1 MPESAQK
8 RVLVPN
14 TNIGQTWRDQTSYE
28 DSDWL
33 LCSGAPGGVGYE
45 VTSGYENQITLDV
58 SHWMHDSGTNPNSSC
73 YIRIR
78 FSLTAAVIDNI
89 SKLSLRMR
97 YDDGFL
103 AYLNGVLVAQ
113 ANASGDIV
121 WNSIASAT
129 HESDGQESFTITE
142 FKNQLKVGE
151 NLLAI
156 QGLNAG
162 TNSTDFLIN
171 AELVSA
177 DDPFK
182 DFTQSNLPLVF
193 IDTNNRNIPDEPKID
208 ATMRIIYHGVGTV
221 HRLDEPANNFD
232 GRIGIETRGSS
243 SQSWPKKQYALETR
257 DENGENLNVSL
268 MGLPAENDW
277 ILYAPFLDRSL
288 LRNVLAY
295 DLSRRLG
302 QYASRTRYCEL
313 FLNDE
318 YRGVY
323 VLMEKIKR
331 DKNRVDIAALDSTD
345 IAGEPLTGGYII
357 KVDKT
362 DGANTQGFTSQHLPA
377 GNSTRRIYYQ
387 FHDPEFAE
395 MLPVQRNYIQ
405 NYINDFE
412 DMMASADYDDPL
424 TGYPAWIDVDSFID
438 FFLVSEISKNIDSYR
453 LSSFLYKDRDDNDG
467 RLRAGP
473 VWDYN
478 LAFGLANYYDG
489 EDTDEWTL
497 ETLLYLGGDD
507 FQVPFWWEILLDDPT
522 FNHRIK
528 SRWQAMRSSVFDLSR
543 IHAFIDDVADTL
555 HAAQERNFTLW
566 PAPGEPGTGFWP
578 MPGIFYSFQSYQDE
592 IDYLKYW
599 IEDRVK
605 WMDEYVLLFSD
616 VSEKEVTPPSDFIL
630 SQNYPNPFNP
640 STTMQFELQ
649 VAAQVNLLILN
660 INGQRVRTV
669 LDAEKMAGHHS
680 VSWDG
685 TDDAGRPVSSGVYVY
700 QLNVRLEQEWR
711 AIAKKMT
718 FIR

>member
-1 MPESAQK
+1 
-8 RVLVPN
+8 
-14 TNIGQTWRDQTSYE
+14 
-28 DSDWL
+28 
-33 LCSGAPGGVGYE
+33 
-45 VTSGYENQITLDV
+45 
-58 SHWMHDSGTNPNSSC
+58 
-73 YIRIR
+73 
-78 FSLTAAVIDNI
+78 
-89 SKLSLRMR
+89 
-97 YDDGFL
+97 
-103 AYLNGVLVAQ
+103 
-113 ANASGDIV
+113 
-121 WNSIASAT
+121 
-129 HESDGQESFTITE
+129 
-142 FKNQLKVGE
+142 
-151 NLLAI
+151 
-156 QGLNAG
+156 
-162 TNSTDFLIN
+162 
-171 AELVSA
+171 A

-208 ATMRIIYHGVGTV
+208 ARMRIIYHGVGNV
-221 HRLDEPANNFD
+221 HRLDEPANDYD

-257 DENGENLNVSL
+257 DEKGANLNVPL

-277 ILYAPFLDRSL
+277 ILYAPFIDRSL

-313 FLNDE
+313 FLNGD

-331 DKNRVDIAALDSTD
+331 DRNRVSIAALDSAD
-345 IAGEPLTGGYII
+345 IAGESLTGGYII

-362 DGANTQGFTSQHLPA
+362 DGANTQGFTSRHFPA
-377 GNSTRRIYYQ
+377 GNSTRRVYYQ

-395 MLPVQRNYIQ
+395 MLPVQRSYIQ
-405 NYINDFE
+405 NYMYDFE
-412 DMMASADYDDPL
+412 DMMASADYDDPQ

-507 FQVPFWWEILLDDPT
+507 FQVPFWWETLLDDPA

-528 SRWQAMRSSVFDLSR
+528 NRWQAMRSSVFDLAR
-543 IHAFIDDVADTL
+543 MHAFIDNVADTL
-555 HAAQERNFTLW
+555 QDAQERNFTLW

-599 IEDRVK
+599 IDERVK
-605 WMDEYVLLFSD
+605 WMDQNVLLFSD
-616 VSEKEVTPPSDFIL
+616 VDEKEATTASDFVL

-640 STTMQFELQ
+640 STTIRFEMPVTANVTLR
-649 VAAQVNLLILN
+649 ILN
-660 INGQRVRTV
+660 LNGQCVRTL
-669 LDAEKMAGHHS
+669 LDGDKMAGHHS

-685 TDDAGRPVSSGVYVY
+685 VDHADRTVSSGIYVY
-700 QLNVRLEQEWR
+700 QLSVRLERENR
-711 AIAKKMT
+711 TISKKMT
-718 FIR
+718 FMR